1 MNIAE
6 WSIRNSVIT
15 WVMTIVLLVVGWISF
30 NNLSRLED
38 PEFTIKDAV
47 VITPYPGASAAE
59 VEQEVT
65 NVIEKACQEM
75 GQLERLESRSSRD
88 LSIVQVTMKDKYDK
102 ETLPQVWD
110 ELRRKVNDYQRQL
123 PPGAGPSIVN
133 DDFGD
138 VYGVFLAITGE
149 GYTYKE
155 IYEYA
160 KFLQRELLKAQ
171 DVKRIIFYGVQPE
184 AVYIEMRREKMAQF
198 GVAPGDIYA
207 ALQAKNIPAS
217 GGYLPLG
224 KEYIP
229 ISPTGEF
236 TSEQEIGDL
245 LIKGRTPDS
254 KSTVYLKDVADIR
267 RGYKEPPDTLLRSNG
282 KPAVGLAISTV
293 LGGNVVTMGEALEK
307 RFRELEAMRP
317 VGMDLHVIS
326 LQSRSVIEAIN
337 GFLINLVEA
346 VVIVVVVLLIFM
358 GLRSGLIIGGV
369 LLVTI
374 MGTFIV
380 MAMGD
385 ITLERISL
393 GALVIALGMLVDNAI
408 VVTDGMKVKMEQGT
422 DALSAARDVV
432 GQVGTPLLGATFVA
446 VAAFAA
452 IGTSQDSTGEY
463 CGSLFYVILIS
474 LLMSWITAVTVTPL
488 LCKTFLRVKGQ
499 EGSSGEKGAY
509 SGKFY
514 ALYRTFLSACIR
526 FRWITA
532 LVVVGLFVAALIGFG
547 SVKQS
552 FFPDSTRPQF
562 YIDFWFPE
570 GTDIRETLRQL
581 EGAEKY
587 LKKQEGVTHLT
598 TMLGGNQVRF
608 LLTFSTE
615 KSYAGFGQILVDV
628 DDYRR
633 IPKMTQA
640 IQGDLDRMFPQ
651 AVVSV
656 RLFVLG
662 SSTGG
667 KIQLRL
673 YGPDSKVLRELGS
686 RAEAVLLNEPKAKAV
701 RNEWREMVK
710 VVRPQMAEVP
720 ALRAGIER
728 PDIAK
733 TFESSFQGTRVGVFK
748 ERDELLPIVARS
760 PEAERADLDSMR
772 AIPIWS
778 PAAQTMI
785 PVGQVISG
793 IETEFENAHVWRRDR
808 FRMLRIHADLREG
821 LASEIMARV
830 KPEIE
835 KALNVDVGE
844 VLGKRFTPG
853 ENPFQEDYD
862 ARSLKVQYSDMW
874 PLKGLPGYYM
884 AWGGEAE
891 DSAKANSRLAG
902 TIPIFFGLM
911 VLIVLFLFN
920 SIKKTLVIWLTVPLS
935 IIGVTVGLL
944 LFKQPFGFMSLL
956 GLMSLSGML
965 IKNAIVLIDE
975 IDTQLKGGKEAFQAV
990 IDSGVSRLIPV
1001 SMAALTTILGM
1012 LPLVQDAFFVSM
1024 AVTIMFGLGFATV
1037 LTLIFV
1043 PVLYAIF
1050 FRIRDETR

>member
-1 MNIAE
+1 
-6 WSIRNSVIT
+6 
-15 WVMTIVLLVVGWISF
+15 MTIVLLVVGWISF

-88 LSIVQVTMKDKYDK
+88 LSIVQVTMKDRYDK

-123 PPGAGPSIVN
+123 PPSAGPSIVN

-686 RAEAVLLNEPKAKAV
+686 RAEAVLLNEPKVKAV